1 MKPKKM
7 IQGVS
12 KNGEMFWGYVQ
23 PKTTEKS
30 YMFIYFIVTKYEI
43 GYYSGFYS
51 TLRAEFGSFKSFNF
65 EGIIANDLGQGKHV

>member
-1 MKPKKM
+1 
-7 IQGVS
+7 
-12 KNGEMFWGYVQ
+12 
-23 PKTTEKS
+23 
-30 YMFIYFIVTKYEI
+30 MFIYFIATKYEI